1 MCSSRY
7 AILKILKRERCT
19 VDYLSSKI
27 EISPTAIRQHLTI
40 LEKESLVRRERLKE
54 GIGRPKVIYVITE
67 EAEKVFPKYYN
78 WLAQYLI
85 EEVVEEQGMEKLDVL
100 FESIGIRFSLLYT
113 ERVHG
118 KPLEERVGIVA
129 DILNEWGAYASVE
142 NDGNSY
148 LLKNYN
154 CSFYDV
160 AQKYPQVCSVHAMFL
175 ERLLGQPAER
185 TASMAQGNECCAYRI
200 EIG

>member
-1 MCSSRY
+1 M
-7 AILKILKRERCT
+7 
-19 VDYLSSKI
+19 DDLSSKI

-54 GIGRPKVIYVITE
+54 GIGRPKVVYVITE

-100 FESIGIRFSLLYT
+100 FESIGIRFSLSYA
-113 ERVHG
+113 ERVQG

-142 NDGNSY
+142 NDGTSY
-148 LLKNYN
+148 VLKNYN

-160 AQKYPQVCSVHAMFL
+160 AQKYPQVCSVHATFL

-185 TASMAQGNECCAYRI
+185 TASMAEGNECCAYKI